1 MLSAGGGGGH
11 THRVSHIL
19 VYPIQKV
26 TQCLAAKKSREVP
39 GVDFFFHLETGSI
52 SDMMAGDFHRPL
64 QWPFSLRAEC
74 RTTQRSAICVPF
86 RCFRGTVSR
95 TKLVLSSVPKQAW
108 LLVSCRLAASHSSL
122 QHVPCYRALLAHSPG
137 ALVFGTC
144 PNIRPLEKHVGSLGS
159 GGRFPKVSS

>member
-1 MLSAGGGGGH
+1 M
-11 THRVSHIL
+11 SHIL

-39 GVDFFFHLETGSI
+39 GVDVFFFFHLETGSI

-144 PNIRPLEKHVGSLGS
+144 PNIRPLEKHAGSLGS